1 MFKVVCSIFFV
12 LCCSRVVF
20 YPSFF
25 RFTRDEITIAF
36 ANLYFF
42 WTRLFNNANSLIFVA
57 YFGAHKMYERLFS
70 RLLKSHILFFI
81 FVLNL
86 SLFNIVFD
94 VSLFFSFSPG
104 VCVCFESV
112 YVPNNVQHQRLCLI
126 ILNFHTSR
134 WLFLFVLFLLKFN
147 FVE

>member
-42 WTRLFNNANSLIFVA
+42 WTRLFNNANSLILVA
-57 YFGAHKMYERLFS
+57 YFGARKMYQRLFS
-70 RLLKSHILFFI
+70 RLLKSHIPFFI

-134 WLFLFVLFLLKFN
+134 
-147 FVE
+147 